1 MQEKLIEDILKK
13 DILKVDIEDMAR
25 ISAED
30 PAAFA
35 MARRS
40 GLGASDSSI
49 YLGVNLYKDVDQ
61 LITEKRSIG
70 LTPEEIE
77 VGNKEAVRKG
87 RDLEP
92 IILDKFAKKFNIEVN
107 KPSPM
112 FRLKDNPQLT
122 INYDGVIKIGTELV
136 PVEAKFVS
144 IYGDRYWD
152 KTKSI
157 DSLAVIREYTIYN
170 RSVVEHIKEVSKLYG
185 IPPYYYTQVQQQM
198 LGTNAQWGYFAVLF
212 DKGWDFKVFSVSRD
226 KLVQSVLIEES
237 AKVWRRIKG
246 EP

>member
-1 MQEKLIEDILKK
+1 MQEELTKSILEKGV
-13 DILKVDIEDMAR
+13 LSVDIEDMA
-25 ISAED
+25 SLSTED

-77 VGNKEAVRKG
+77 VSNKEAVRKG

-92 IILDKFAKKFNIEVN
+92 IILDKFAKQFNIEVN

-112 FRLKDNPQLT
+112 FRLKDFPQLT
-122 INYDGVIKIGTELV
+122 INYDGIIHMHTEVI

-144 IYGDRYWD
+144 IYGDKYWD

-157 DSLAVIREYTIYN
+157 DSLAVVRNYTVYARDII
-170 RSVVEHIKEVSKLYG
+170 EHIKEAAKLYG
-185 IPPYYYTQVQQQM
+185 IPPYYFTQIQQQM

-212 DKGWDFKVFSVSRD
+212 DKGWDFKAFSISRD
-226 KLVQSVLIEES
+226 LLVQDALITES
-237 AKVWRRIKG
+237 DKVWKRIKG
-246 EP
+246 EQ

>member
-1 MQEKLIEDILKK
+1 MQEELVKSILDKGV
-13 DILKVDIEDMAR
+13 LQVDIDDMAR
-25 ISAED
+25 LSTED
-30 PAAFA
+30 QAAFA

-49 YLGVNLYKDVDQ
+49 YLGVNLYKNVEQ

-77 VGNKEAVRKG
+77 VSNKEAVRKG

-92 IILDKFAKKFNIEVN
+92 IILDKFAKKFNIEVC

-112 FRLKDNPQLT
+112 FRLKDFPQLT
-122 INYDGVIKIGTELV
+122 INYDGIIHMYTEVI

-144 IYGDRYWD
+144 TYGDKYWD

-157 DSLAVIREYTIYN
+157 DSLAVVRDYTVYARDI
-170 RSVVEHIKEVSKLYG
+170 VEHIKEAAKLYG
-185 IPPYYYTQVQQQM
+185 IPPYYYTQIQQQM

-212 DKGWDFKVFSVSRD
+212 DKGWDFKAFSVSRD
-226 KLVQSVLIEES
+226 QLVQNALIEES

-246 EP
+246 EQ

>member
-1 MQEKLIEDILKK
+1 MQEKLIK
-13 DILKVDIEDMAR
+13 DILEKGVLDIDIEDMAR
-25 ISAED
+25 ISTED
-30 PAAFA
+30 PTAFA

-77 VGNKEAVRKG
+77 VGNKESVRKG

-92 IILDKFAKKFNIEVN
+92 IILDKFAKKFTIEVS

-112 FRLKDNPQLT
+112 FRLIEHPQLT
-122 INYDGVIKIGTELV
+122 INYDGIIQMGTELP

-144 IYGDRYWD
+144 TYGDKYWD

-157 DSLAVIREYTIYN
+157 DSLAVVRNYTIYA
-170 RSVVEHIKEVSKLYG
+170 RDIIEHIKETSKLYG
-185 IPPYYYTQVQQQM
+185 IPPYYFTQIQQQM

-212 DKGWDFKVFSVSRD
+212 DKGWDFKAFSVSRD
-226 KLVQSVLIEES
+226 PMVQNALINES
-237 AKVWRRIKG
+237 DKVWKRIKG
-246 EP
+246 ER

>member
-1 MQEKLIEDILKK
+1 MQEKLIK
-13 DILKVDIEDMAR
+13 DILEKGALTVDIEDMAR
-25 ISAED
+25 LSTED
-30 PAAFA
+30 QAAFA

-49 YLGVNLYKDVDQ
+49 YLGVNLYKNVDQ
-61 LITEKRSIG
+61 LITEKRSVG

-77 VGNKEAVRKG
+77 VSNKEAVRKG

-92 IILDKFAKKFNIEVN
+92 IILDKFAKKFGIDVY

-112 FRLKDNPQLT
+112 FRLKNFPQLT
-122 INYDGVIKIGTELV
+122 INYDGIIHMSAEVI

-144 IYGDRYWD
+144 TYGDKYWD

-157 DSLAVIREYTIYN
+157 DSLAVVRDYTVYARDI
-170 RSVVEHIKEVSKLYG
+170 VEHIKETAKLYG
-185 IPPYYYTQVQQQM
+185 IPPYYFTQVQQQM

-212 DKGWDFKVFSVSRD
+212 DKGWDFRAFSVSKD
-226 KLVQSVLIEES
+226 PLVQNALIDKSEE
-237 AKVWRRIKG
+237 VWKRIKG
-246 EP
+246 EQ

>member
-1 MQEKLIEDILKK
+1 MQKIIESILEKDALRI
-13 DILKVDIEDMAR
+13 DIEDMAR
-25 ISAED
+25 LSTED

-49 YLGVNLYKDVDQ
+49 YLGVNLYKNVDQ

-70 LTPEEIE
+70 LTPEEIA

-92 IILDKFAKKFNIEVN
+92 IILEKFAKQFNIDVC

-112 FRLKDNPQLT
+112 FRLKEHQQLT
-122 INYDGVIKIGTELV
+122 INYDGVIQMHTELP

-144 IYGDRYWD
+144 TYGDKYWD

-157 DSLAVIREYTIYN
+157 DSLAVVRDYTVYARDII
-170 RSVVEHIKEVSKLYG
+170 EHIKEAAKLYG

-212 DKGWDFKVFSVSRD
+212 DKGWDFKAFSVSRD
-226 KLVQSVLIEES
+226 QLVQNALIEES

-246 EP
+246 EQ

>member
-1 MQEKLIEDILKK
+1 MQEKLTK
-13 DILKVDIEDMAR
+13 DILEKGELSVDIEDMASL
-25 ISAED
+25 SAED

-49 YLGVNLYKDVDQ
+49 YLGVNLYKTVDQ
-61 LITEKRSIG
+61 LITEKRSVG

-77 VGNKEAVRKG
+77 VSNKEAVRKG

-92 IILDKFAKKFNIEVN
+92 IILDKFAKKFGIEVS

-112 FRLKDNPQLT
+112 FRLNKHPQLT
-122 INYDGVIKIGTELV
+122 INYDGIIHMHTELP

-144 IYGDRYWD
+144 TYGDKYWD

-157 DSLAVIREYTIYN
+157 DSLAVVRNYTVYARDI
-170 RSVVEHIKEVSKLYG
+170 VEHIKETARLYG
-185 IPPYYYTQVQQQM
+185 IPPYYFTQVQQQM

-212 DKGWDFKVFSVSRD
+212 DKGWDFRAFSVSKD
-226 KLVQSVLIEES
+226 PLVQSALIEES
-237 AKVWRRIKG
+237 DKVWRRIKG
-246 EP
+246 EQ

>member
-1 MQEKLIEDILKK
+1 MQEKLTNKIIDKGVLDI
-13 DILKVDIEDMAR
+13 DIEDMAR

-77 VGNKEAVRKG
+77 VGNKESVRKG

-92 IILDKFAKKFNIEVN
+92 IILDKFAKKFNIEVS

-112 FRLKDNPQLT
+112 FRLKEHPQLT
-122 INYDGVIKIGTELV
+122 INYDGIIKMGTELV
-136 PVEAKFVS
+136 PVEAKYVS
-144 IYGDRYWD
+144 TYGDKYWD
-152 KTKSI
+152 KTKAI
-157 DSLAVIREYTIYN
+157 DSLAVIRDYTIYS
-170 RSVVEHIKEVSKLYG
+170 RDVIEHIKETSKLYG
-185 IPPYYYTQVQQQM
+185 IPPYYFTQIQQQM

-212 DKGWDFKVFSVSRD
+212 DKGWDFKAFSVSRD
-226 KLVQSVLIEES
+226 PMVQNALINES
-237 AKVWRRIKG
+237 DKVWKRIKG
-246 EP
+246 EQ